1 MPFQLPGIR
10 KLSNGSYLLDLFD
23 HAQKLLLY
31 YRIKTGN
38 ITFKRPK

>member
-1 MPFQLPGIR
+1 MSFQFLNIR

-31 YRIKTGN
+31 ERVKTGN
-38 ITFKRPK
+38 ISFKGPK